1 MSRQTK
7 PGLASIVQAYSTTA
21 GDLLAELSEAT
32 EGDEKCSDVVFRMVQ
47 AFSCFQMDVKEAM

>member
-32 EGDEKCSDVVFRMVQ
+32 EGEKSSDVVFRMVQ
-47 AFSCFQMDVKEAM
+47 VFSCFQMDVKEAM